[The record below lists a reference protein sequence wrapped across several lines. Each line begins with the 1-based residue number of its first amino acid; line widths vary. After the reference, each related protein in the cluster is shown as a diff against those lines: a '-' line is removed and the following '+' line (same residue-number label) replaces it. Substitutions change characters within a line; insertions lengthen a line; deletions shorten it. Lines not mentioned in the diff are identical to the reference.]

1 MATSTFLDHVPA
13 PPALSAARVTL
24 VTVLRRALLPLTS
37 LRLTVALFAMA
48 IFIVFVGT
56 LAQVDKDMW
65 EVIEQY
71 FRSLIAWV
79 DVQVFFPRSWFPQWQ
94 NIPGR
99 FPFPGGAL
107 IGAALFVNL
116 TAAHLLRFKI
126 QAQGTR
132 LWLGLAVIVAG
143 ALLTWLVIGSGH
155 NQGGLQAK
163 PPFAWATLWL
173 GCKIGTV
180 ALWLASVAGV
190 VWWVKRKT
198 GRTIE
203 LILAAAG
210 CLILTVLAVWIVLP
224 GNYLGDPAMRI
235 LWQLIQGG
243 LAGLVLLLGCWL
255 VFKNSGGSV
264 LLHAGIGLLMFGE
277 LFVSLYAVE
286 ERITIEEGATAN
298 YAMDIRA
305 TELAIINPA
314 FSKTEDEVVAV
325 PGSLLAASVARQEP
339 IRDPNLP
346 FDIQVVEYWKN
357 SELQDPP
364 RDKANLATVGLGLQ
378 VAAGPRGSGS
388 GAGMESK
395 VNMASTYLKLTE
407 RDTGKDLGTHLASV
421 FFGGTDMAEKV
432 QAGDK
437 SYDLA
442 LRFKRTYKPYTLTL
456 IDVSKDDYLGT
467 STPKNYSSLVQ
478 LRDPAR
484 NVDREEKIWMNN
496 PLRYAGETFYQSGY
510 DRGRNGKEVTTLQ
523 LVTNTGWMI
532 PYVSCMLVSVG
543 MLAHFTIVLVRF
555 LRRQAESLSGV
566 GGVVDAMVGD
576 KPQGRGGK
584 RARRQKTPVAS
595 GGGGALGIIVP
606 TLLVLIFAGWL
617 AGKARLPRDSGETMN
632 FYEFGQ
638 LPIVYQGRVK
648 PIDTLARTSLRN
660 ISDRE
665 ELVDATGHKQPAV
678 RWLLDA
684 ITRSES
690 GDKDPFFRI
699 QNLEVLHT
707 LGLERRPGFR
717 YSVEELSKN
726 IAEFEKQTDKARLK
740 KSDQLDVYEKKIL
753 DLEHRVRTYTLLSAA
768 FRPVPFPP
776 LPSEPAAAT
785 DRDKQ
790 QEELR
795 PLVMAAM
802 EAENQLKQ
810 MEAPLAVPM
819 AAAGKEPEQDPWLPY
834 ATAWNKSYLRQTL
847 LKGEPIPAAVLW
859 NAIFTA
865 YERGDATAFN
875 LAVARYQDWLAANMP
890 AGVGLKKVSFEAYIN
905 HFAPFYHCD
914 VLYFVAFVLAAC
926 AWIGFSKPLNRAAF
940 WLMVITFAV
949 HTLAIGAR
957 MVISG
962 RPPVT
967 NLYSSAVFIGWAC
980 VLAGLVLEYI
990 YRLGLG
996 NIVASVAG
1004 FLTLLVAHSLAGS
1017 GDTFTVMQAVL
1028 DTQFW
1033 LATHVVTVALGY
1045 SATFVA
1051 CLLGVLFILLGVL
1064 TTALKP
1070 DVAKVLS
1077 RVTYGVLCF
1086 AVFFSFVGTVL
1097 GGLWADDSW
1106 GRFWGWDPK
1115 ENGALII
1122 VLWNVLIL
1130 HALWSRM
1137 VRERGL
1143 AVLSVAGGIVTIWS
1157 WFGVN
1162 ELGVGLHSYGFT
1174 EGVLPTLGI
1183 SALILLLIMAIGL
1196 LPLRLWAS
1204 FRSADSV
1211 PAEGIE
1217 LVTAQVV
1224 G

>member
-1 MATSTFLDHVPA
+1 MATRIFFDQVPSPSA
-13 PPALSAARVTL
+13 TRITPATLLRWRLSM
-24 VTVLRRALLPLTS
+24 LRGVVMALAS
-37 LRLTVALFAMA
+37 MRLTVALFAMA

-94 NIPGR
+94 GIPGC

-126 QAQGTR
+126 QARGTR
-132 LWLGLAVIVAG
+132 LWLGLAVLVAG
-143 ALLTWLVIGSGH
+143 GLLTWLVIASGH
-155 NQGGLQAK
+155 NKAGLQAK
-163 PPFAWATLWL
+163 PPFAWATLWWW
-173 GCKIGTV
+173 CKLGTV
-180 ALWLASVAGV
+180 ALWLASVAGLV
-190 VWWVKRKT
+190 GLMKRLP
-198 GRTIE
+198 GRYVEWT
-203 LILAAAG
+203 LAAAG
-210 CLILTVLAVWIVLP
+210 SLILLVLAVWILLP

-243 LAGLVLLLGCWL
+243 LAGLVLLAGCWL
-255 VFKNSGGSV
+255 VFKQSGGSV

-305 TELAIINPA
+305 TELAIVDSA

-325 PGSLLAASVARQEP
+325 PRALLVDSLERQQP

-346 FDIQVVEYWKN
+346 FDVQVLKYWKN
-357 SELQDPP
+357 SELQDAP
-364 RDKANLATVGLGLQ
+364 RDETNLATAGLGLQ
-378 VAAGPRGSGS
+378 VAAGPRRSGS
-388 GAGMESK
+388 GAGMDSK
-395 VNMASTYLKLTE
+395 VDMASTYVKFT
-407 RDTGKDLGTHLASV
+407 DKGTGKDLGTHLASV
-421 FFGGTDMAEKV
+421 YFSNTDMPQKV
-432 QAGDK
+432 QVGDK
-437 SYDLA
+437 SYELA
-442 LRFKRTYKPYTLTL
+442 LRFKRTYKPYALTL
-456 IDVSKDDYLGT
+456 IDVRKDDYLGT

-478 LRDPAR
+478 LRDPSR
-484 NVDREEKIWMNN
+484 DVDREEKIWMNN

-510 DRGRNGKEVTTLQ
+510 DAGRNGKEVTTLQ
-523 LVTNTGWMI
+523 VVTNTGWMI
-532 PYVSCMLVSVG
+532 PYVSCMLVAVG

-555 LRRQAESLSGV
+555 LRRQGENGSGASGV
-566 GGVVDAMVGD
+566 VVAELVGD
-576 KPQGRGGK
+576 KPQGRGK
-584 RARRQKTPVAS
+584 RARRQNTPAAS
-595 GGGGALGIIVP
+595 GGGAAGIIVP
-606 TLLVLIFAGWL
+606 ALLVLIFAGWL
-617 AGKARLPRDSGETMN
+617 AGKARVPRETGETMN

-638 LPIVYQGRVK
+638 LPVVYQGRIK
-648 PIDTLARTSLRN
+648 PIDTLARTSLRI

-665 ELVDATGHKQPAV
+665 ELVDAAGQKQPAV

-684 ITRSES
+684 VTQSEA
-690 GDKDPFFRI
+690 GDKDPVFRI
-699 QNLEVLHT
+699 QNLEVLHM

-717 YSVEELSKN
+717 YSVDELRKN
-726 IAEFEKQTDKARLK
+726 VAEFEKQTDKARQK
-740 KSDQLDVYEKKIL
+740 KTDQMDVYEKKIL
-753 DLEHRVRTYTLLSAA
+753 DLDHRVRTYTLLSAA

-776 LPSEPAAAT
+776 LPNEQAAAA
-785 DRDKQ
+785 DGAKRM
-790 QEELR
+790 EELR
-795 PLVMAAM
+795 PMVMAAM

-819 AAAGKEPEQDPWLPY
+819 VAAGKEAEQDPWLPY

-847 LKGEPIPAAVLW
+847 LKKEPIPAAILW
-859 NAIFTA
+859 NAMLTA
-865 YERGDATAFN
+865 YEQGDASAFN
-875 LAVARYQDWLAANMP
+875 LAVARYQDWLATNMP
-890 AGVGLKKVSFEAYIN
+890 GDLGLRKVGFEAYLN

-940 WLMVITFAV
+940 WLLVMTWAV
-949 HTLAIGAR
+949 HGLAIGAR
-957 MVISG
+957 IVISG

-996 NIVASVAG
+996 NIVAAVAG

-1033 LATHVVTVALGY
+1033 LATHVVSVALGY

-1051 CLLGVLFILLGVL
+1051 GLLGVLFILLGVL
-1064 TTALKP
+1064 TPTLKA

-1106 GRFWGWDPK
+1106 GPVLGLGPQGKRRPDHRLVERPDSARPVV
-1115 ENGALII
+1115 EDGARAWLGGPGGGGQYCHPPGPGSASTN
-1122 VLWNVLIL
+1122 W
-1130 HALWSRM
+1130 
-1137 VRERGL
+1137 GL
-1143 AVLSVAGGIVTIWS
+1143 ACTRTASPKGCCRRSV
-1157 WFGVN
+1157 
-1162 ELGVGLHSYGFT
+1162 
-1174 EGVLPTLGI
+1174 
-1183 SALILLLIMAIGL
+1183 
-1196 LPLRLWAS
+1196 
-1204 FRSADSV
+1204 RSC
-1211 PAEGIE
+1211 
-1217 LVTAQVV
+1217 
-1224 G
+1224 